1 MEWEIHFC
9 WVKAHAGILGN
20 ELADTLAK
28 DAATN
33 LHITECYSKV
43 PKSVVK
49 REIEDK
55 VWTSGKETGTDSPR
69 VKSQKNYFPTV
80 AERLKIK
87 ITTTHNFT
95 TMVTEHGNIKAYL
108 YRFKISE
115 TPTCPCG
122 DTDQTTDHLLY
133 ECELLK
139 TQRDTLR
146 SIIPKSEGWPTS
158 KHILISKYYKAF
170 TRFTNQISFDDKL
183 IHHTK
188 KLWPS
193 NNIVRYSHCK

>member
-1 MEWEIHFC
+1 MELEQTKWKIHFC
-9 WVKAHAGILGN
+9 WVKAHVGILGN

-33 LHITECYSKV
+33 LDIAQCYNKV

-49 REIEDK
+49 RKLEDRSVDK
-55 VWTSGKETGTDSPR
+55 CQKDWNRSTK
-69 VKSQKNYFPTV
+69 VKSQKTFLIV
-80 AERLKIK
+80 ADRLKMK

-95 TMVTEHGNIKAYL
+95 TMVTGHGIIKAYF

-122 DTDQTTDHLLY
+122 DSDQTSDHLLK
-133 ECELLK
+133 ECVLLK

-146 SIIPKSEGWPTS
+146 SIPLKSESWPIS
-158 KHILISKYYKAF
+158 KHILISK
-170 TRFTNQISFDDKL
+170 
-183 IHHTK
+183 
-188 KLWPS
+188 
-193 NNIVRYSHCK
+193 